1 MTEGL
6 IVSSYIPLLAILCPA
21 TASILILLSSKRP
34 NVRESW
40 TIIAGILQ
48 FSLIASMIPTVL
60 DKKVIQCLL
69 FPQTMFEG
77 IAFGFKVDAFG
88 LIFALT
94 ASFLWIL
101 VSFYSI
107 GYMRSLKEHAQTR
120 YYFCFAI
127 AIFGAIGVAMSANLL
142 SMFVFFE
149 ILTVS
154 TYPLVIHEQ
163 SEEAIRA
170 GHKYFAYLLTAGVF
184 LLFAIMM
191 TYYLTGTTDFT
202 NGGIKALAELGSAYK
217 LTLIILFFCFLLG
230 FMKAAWMP
238 FHSWLPT
245 AMIAPT
251 PVSALLHA
259 VAVVKAGVFGIVRIV
274 CYIYGVDLMTSLKL
288 GIALACIAGFTMIVA
303 NLFAIAQDNL
313 KRRLAYST
321 INQLSYI
328 ILGAALLTQDGI
340 RGAMMHI
347 PFHGFM
353 KITLFLCAGAI
364 MVATGKKNISEMGG
378 VGKTMPI
385 TMLAFTI
392 TAFGMCGIPPAVGLT
407 SKIYLCLGSMEASE
421 IISPVMITFL
431 FVLLIASFLDVVYFF
446 PIIHTAFFKKPEG
459 EAEEVEVKEAP
470 LFMLIPLSITAIFSV
485 VFLLDYILGLN
496 IISMYIYELVRV
508 AIGNV
513 NPEWAMP

>member
-48 FSLIASMIPTVL
+48 FSLVASMIPTVL
-60 DKKVIQCLL
+60 DKKVIECLL
-69 FPQTMFEG
+69 FPQTMLEG

-88 LIFALT
+88 IIFALT

-142 SMFVFFE
+142 SMFIFFE

-154 TYPLVIHEQ
+154 TYPLVIHDQ
-163 SEEAIRA
+163 TPEALSA
-170 GHKYFAYLLTAGVF
+170 GRKYFAYLLTAGVF

-202 NGGIKALAELGSAYK
+202 GGGIKALRTGFEAGDLAS

-274 CYIYGVDLMTSLKL
+274 CYIYGVDLMTSLGL
-288 GIALACIAGFTMIVA
+288 GLALACIAGFTMIVA

-328 ILGAALLTQDGI
+328 ILGAALLTSDGI
-340 RGAMMHI
+340 RGAMIHI

-364 MVATGKKNISEMGG
+364 MVVTGKKNISEMGG
-378 VGKTMPI
+378 VGKTMPV

-392 TAFGMCGIPPAVGLT
+392 TAFGMCGIPPACGFI
-407 SKIYLCLGSMEASE
+407 SKWFLCLGTLQAHE
-421 IISPVMITFL
+421 IIFL
-431 FVLLIASFLDVVYFF
+431 FVLLIASLLDVVYFF
-446 PIIHTAFFKKPEG
+446 PIIHTAFFKQPEG
-459 EAEEVEVKEAP
+459 EVKEMEVKEAP

-485 VFLLDYILGLN
+485 LFLLDFILGLN
-496 IISMYIYELVRV
+496 IISMYFYKLVEV
-508 AIGNV
+508 ALGNV
-513 NPEWAMP
+513 I